1 MFCIKQRGFG
11 WPWTTSQGY
20 HSCSK
25 RL

>member
-20 HSCSK
+20 YSCSK
-25 RL
+25 CL